1 LFVKLFLP
9 KLETLLTLCGLYIK
23 TKLVRMSNDEIEI
36 IGKKVKDMYGTYI
49 GKVVGTI
56 TDIDG
61 SIQNVGIDCGS
72 EGLRQIQ
79 FEQLVVQNDVVIFI
93 PKWRLDSQRLLRE
106 KGLTLRRLKA
116 LIDLVSENDD
126 MKESAEMLHEK
137 YKSKLLTLDETEKE
151 IKAQLDARLTELDE
165 QMKSV
170 KMLIFDAKVQ
180 FKSNEISETMFES
193 VKTQTSDLV
202 EHITHER
209 AEISNVQRRLDDL
222 TTEVQSTE
230 APRQKLQ
237 DEAESYLN
245 NQEETEIQTKLPEVP
260 ERESIPP
267 QPIAQIPGNQEPS
280 SQQVAPIPETMSVTP
295 SGQST
300 SEERSSESDWLA
312 RMQSE

>member
-1 LFVKLFLP
+1 
-9 KLETLLTLCGLYIK
+9 LLVIFK
-23 TKLVRMSNDEIEI
+23 TKLVPVSNDEIEI
-36 IGKKVKDMYGTYI
+36 IGKKVRDMYGTYI

-61 SIQNVGIDCGS
+61 SIQTVGIDCGS

-79 FEQLVVQNDVVIFI
+79 FDQLVVQNDVVIFI

-137 YKSKLLTLDETEKE
+137 YKSKLQTLDETEKE
-151 IKAQLDARLTELDE
+151 IKAQLDARFTELNE

-180 FKSNEISETMFES
+180 YKSSEISETMFES
-193 VKTQTSDLV
+193 VKTQTTDLV

-209 AEISNVQRRLDDL
+209 AEISNVQRRLEDL
-222 TTEVQSTE
+222 TMEVQTTE

-237 DEAESYLN
+237 DEAVSYLN
-245 NQEETEIQTKLPEVP
+245 HPKETEVQTKLPEVP
-260 ERESIPP
+260 EQESATP
-267 QPIAQIPGNQEPS
+267 QSI
-280 SQQVAPIPETMSVTP
+280 APIPETPEPDSQPVAPVPEAMPVNP
-295 SGQST
+295 SGQSP
-300 SEERSSESDWLA
+300 SEEKSSESDWLS